1 MLAGGADVT
10 SVVNHWPQNL
20 FEVVAELHVEEPPLN
35 DILNIIWILFPI
47 NAWTNKI
54 IIIIIIIMIIIMIT
68 GYAYIVFCT

>member
-47 NAWTNKI
+47 NV